1 MPQNKYS
8 KRILEKNG
16 FTKQGTTRDKWSG
29 KGVVDLEVY
38 KIDKKNV

>member
-8 KRILEKNG
+8 ERILEKNG

-29 KGVVDLEVY
+29 KGIVDLEVY
-38 KIDKKNV
+38 NVNKMNV